1 MLHVMALSYI
11 SVNVQKVKLQ
21 KGEMMEL
28 SDGVQR
34 KLDELASWYGE
45 RKGSIVAFSGGIDST
60 LALFLARKYQG
71 RDYAI
76 GVISQSES
84 LKARDFDFARDFC
97 RDFDIKLEVIRTRE
111 LEDERYA
118 KNPANRCFYCKQH
131 LFVDIGVIAQ
141 SYPGFAVLSGA
152 NHDDLGDFRPG
163 MEAARKYEVLSPFV
177 DCKVGKAEIRALA
190 RFFGLPNW
198 DKPASPCLSSRIP
211 YNQVVTAE
219 KLQQIEAAEE
229 ILLAAGFSNA
239 RVRHYGDT
247 ARVEVPADELPAL
260 LDQKE
265 KVTASIQDLGFH
277 VCEIDEEGLVSGK
290 LNRVLGRK

>member
-1 MLHVMALSYI
+1 MALSDEM
-11 SVNVQKVKLQ
+11 
-21 KGEMMEL
+21 KG
-28 SDGVQR
+28 
-34 KLDELASWYGE
+34 KLDVLENWYGKRE
-45 RKGSIVAFSGGIDST
+45 GSIVAFSGGIDST
-60 LALFLARKYQG
+60 LALFLARTFQG
-71 RDYAI
+71 RDKAI
-76 GVISQSES
+76 GVISRSES
-84 LKARDFDFARDFC
+84 LKTRDFDFAKDFC
-97 RDFDIKLEVIRTRE
+97 ETFDIKLEVIKTRE

-141 SYPGFAVLSGA
+141 SHPGFAVLSGA

-163 MEAARKYEVLSPFV
+163 MDAAKKYEVLSPFV
-177 DCKVGKAEIRALA
+177 DCQIGKSGIRALA
-190 RFFGLPNW
+190 RHYGLPNW

-211 YNQVVTAE
+211 YNQTVTAE

-229 ILLAAGFSNA
+229 VLLEAGFSNA

-247 ARVEVPADELPAL
+247 ARIEVPADELPAL

-265 KVTASIQDLGFH
+265 QVRESIKKLGFD

-290 LNRVLGRK
+290 LNRALGSA

>member
-1 MLHVMALSYI
+1 
-11 SVNVQKVKLQ
+11 
-21 KGEMMEL
+21 MEL
-28 SDGVQR
+28 SVETQR
-34 KLDELASWYGE
+34 KLDALQAWYGE
-45 RKGSIVAFSGGIDST
+45 RTGSIVAFSGGIDST
-60 LALFLARKYQG
+60 LALFLARKFQG
-71 RDYAI
+71 RENAI

-84 LKARDFDFARDFC
+84 LKGRDFAFAQDFC
-97 RDFDIKLEVIRTRE
+97 RDFDIKLEVIKTRE

-163 MEAARKYEVLSPFV
+163 MEAAKKYEVLSPFV
-177 DCKVGKAEIRALA
+177 DCELGKDEIRELA
-190 RFFGLPNW
+190 RHFGLPNW

-211 YNQVVTAE
+211 YNQTVTAE
-219 KLQQIEAAEE
+219 KLQQIENAEE

-247 ARVEVPADELPAL
+247 ARIEVPAEELPTL

-265 KVTASIQDLGFH
+265 TITASIRDLGF
-277 VCEIDEEGLVSGK
+277 VFCEIDEEGLVSGK
-290 LNRVLGRK
+290 LNRALGRQ